1 VAEGIIG
8 IGLDLVEV
16 ARIEESMEKFGDR
29 FLKKIFCEAEREY
42 ACSHKFPAVHLA
54 ARFAAKEAV
63 SKAFGT
69 GIGRE
74 LGWLDIEVCRHPH
87 GEPFLRFHGAGQELA
102 IYRGVVRTLIS
113 LTHTRSQAAASVV
126 LIGRDG

>member
-1 VAEGIIG
+1 MAERIIG
-8 IGLDLVEV
+8 IGLDLVDV
-16 ARIEESMEKFGDR
+16 VRIGESMEKFGDR
-29 FLKKIFCEAEREY
+29 FLKKIFCDGEREY

-87 GEPFLRFHGAGQELA
+87 GEPFLRFHGAGERLA
-102 IYRGVVRTLIS
+102 AERGVVRTLVT
-113 LTHTRSQAAASVV
+113 LTHTRTQAAASVV
-126 LIGRDG
+126 LIGREG